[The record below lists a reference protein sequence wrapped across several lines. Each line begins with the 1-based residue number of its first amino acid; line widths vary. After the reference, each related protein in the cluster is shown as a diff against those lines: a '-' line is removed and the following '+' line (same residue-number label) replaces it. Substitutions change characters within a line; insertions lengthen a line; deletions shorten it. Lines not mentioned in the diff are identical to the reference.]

1 LFWLPDWTCD
11 YSFHSTRSP
20 ESLQMANVSVRRG
33 GLVYNLSGKNDLSG
47 FLKTGEMSFNV
58 ELESEYS
65 YPVLAGSRLGSL
77 VEKVTMRYSTNKKRG
92 QFPLCIHTKQVQL
105 GQWSI
110 SGLVMPTPSRKYG
123 LVVRWKVMVVRRD
136 AKGKVKCR
144 LVVEPAKFARWLGR
158 SSLLTQI
165 VAQTVQDIHLKH
177 SIGLIKTEAYS
188 LTMASRLDVIGF
200 NSDALDL
207 NPEMLQ
213 SRSLNFSL
221 EFAQKF
227 GSCPLETYGLKVVY
241 LMYKQVTITGLSV
254 TLYVRNGSSFQ
265 FELPCEMLSLNA
277 SNVSHHEASM
287 VFSAVMAP
295 LIGATL
301 WSYFFPRSDTIPEA
315 TQPDDEWRLLPL
327 DDANETHLTIERAIY
342 RNIDVTAPLSK
353 VVRLNSNLRAGDYSF
368 LPGFQATRLSTHD
381 DVLVVNF
388 TKNRKKYQLIC
399 PNGAGFDFANVI

>member
-1 LFWLPDWTCD
+1 
-11 YSFHSTRSP
+11 
-20 ESLQMANVSVRRG
+20 MANVSVRRG

-77 VEKVTMRYSTNKKRG
+77 VEKITMRYSTNKKRG

-123 LVVRWKVMVVRRD
+123 LVVRWKVMVMKRD
-136 AKGKVKCR
+136 ATGKVKCR
-144 LVVEPAKFARWLGR
+144 LVVEPAKLARLLGR
-158 SSLLTQI
+158 NSLLTQI

-221 EFAQKF
+221 GRPNRIDWFKSKLIVEFAQKF

-241 LMYKQVTITGLSV
+241 LMYKQVTITGNIWVLWFLSTSNFRFISDALRTKWKFIPVWV
-254 TLYVRNGSSFQ
+254 TLW
-265 FELPCEMLSLNA
+265 
-277 SNVSHHEASM
+277 NV
-287 VFSAVMAP
+287 
-295 LIGATL
+295 
-301 WSYFFPRSDTIPEA
+301 
-315 TQPDDEWRLLPL
+315 
-327 DDANETHLTIERAIY
+327 
-342 RNIDVTAPLSK
+342 VT
-353 VVRLNSNLRAGDYSF
+353 
-368 LPGFQATRLSTHD
+368 
-381 DVLVVNF
+381 
-388 TKNRKKYQLIC
+388 
-399 PNGAGFDFANVI
+399 